1 MGLLGPSYLIL
12 LLKMPRVH
20 KTAYARNFLTAP
32 YVTIFRRENGLLG
45 PFEGPVPKNREIF
58 GP

>member
-1 MGLLGPSYLIL
+1 
-12 LLKMPRVH
+12 MPHVH

-45 PFEGPVPKNREIF
+45 PFEGPVPKNLEIF